1 MLLKWW
7 LWDIQTKPWTPYKFT
22 IKIQTLREWGET
34 KMVGE
39 REKQLVRD
47 EEIKRKKR
55 ERDNGDTK
63 WKWKKLK
70 LWDIKPYI
78 QRWLLRLLL

>member
-1 MLLKWW
+1 
-7 LWDIQTKPWTPYKFT
+7 
-22 IKIQTLREWGET
+22 
-34 KMVGE
+34 MVGE

-63 WKWKKLK
+63 
-70 LWDIKPYI
+70 
-78 QRWLLRLLL
+78 